1 MKTQLVRWHCS
12 RNALWNRAFYSTR
25 KATKNASSAT
35 PATMTSMVSQRQD
48 LFMTDPL
55 SPGSM
60 FFLPNGAKIFNKL
73 IEFMKLQQKFKFG
86 FNEVVTPL
94 IYKKTLWEKSGH
106 WENYADD
113 MFKVETTD
121 EEKEEYG
128 LKPMNCP
135 GHCLIFGKKDRSY
148 NELPLRFSDF
158 SPLHRNEASGAL
170 SGLTRLRKFHQ
181 DDGHIFCTPSQVK
194 SEIFNSLKLIDIVYN
209 KIFPFVKGGSG
220 AESNYFIN

>member
-1 MKTQLVRWHCS
+1 MKTQLVRWHYS

-94 IYKKTLWEKSGH
+94 IYKRL
-106 WENYADD
+106 
-113 MFKVETTD
+113 
-121 EEKEEYG
+121 
-128 LKPMNCP
+128 
-135 GHCLIFGKKDRSY
+135 FGKSLVTGKIM
-148 NELPLRFSDF
+148 LMICLRWK
-158 SPLHRNEASGAL
+158 LRMKKRRN
-170 SGLTRLRKFHQ
+170 T
-181 DDGHIFCTPSQVK
+181 V
-194 SEIFNSLKLIDIVYN
+194 
-209 KIFPFVKGGSG
+209 
-220 AESNYFIN
+220 

>member
-1 MKTQLVRWHCS
+1 
-12 RNALWNRAFYSTR
+12 
-25 KATKNASSAT
+25 
-35 PATMTSMVSQRQD
+35 
-48 LFMTDPL
+48 MTDPL

-128 LKPMNCP
+128 LKT
-135 GHCLIFGKKDRSY
+135 D
-148 NELPLRFSDF
+148 ELPRPLSDLR
-158 SPLHRNEASGAL
+158 
-170 SGLTRLRKFHQ
+170 
-181 DDGHIFCTPSQVK
+181 
-194 SEIFNSLKLIDIVYN
+194 
-209 KIFPFVKGGSG
+209 
-220 AESNYFIN
+220 